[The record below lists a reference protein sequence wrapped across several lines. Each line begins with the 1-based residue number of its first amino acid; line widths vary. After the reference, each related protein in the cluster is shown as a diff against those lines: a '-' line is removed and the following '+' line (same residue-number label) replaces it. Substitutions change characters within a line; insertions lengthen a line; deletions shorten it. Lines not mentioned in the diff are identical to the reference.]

1 MEPIEPEVTKE
12 NIWSL
17 VEEYIDEGNPNNLIP
32 IGEWDV
38 SQVTDMHAL
47 FYGHTDFNEPLN
59 GWNVSNVTNMASMFK
74 GCSFFNQPLD
84 RWNVSNVRDMSNMF
98 EFCASFNQSLI
109 SWNVSN
115 VTNMRNMFAIA
126 PRMEEQN
133 KPSIENYNKYLQ
145 KQAREGAKTLAD
157 EVLSPHPGRP
167 ENLENIYI
175 PRDAAA
181 HIFKFLPI
189 GNERN
194 ALIAAESGE
203 RQNIKRAD
211 ILSKRIK
218 PIGETAADASGGRTR
233 RKRHGKKNSKK
244 SRKSKK
250 RRYSKRR

>member
-1 MEPIEPEVTKE
+1 MEPIEPEVTND
-12 NIWSL
+12 NIRGL
-17 VEEYIDEGNPNNLIP
+17 VDEYIDQGNPRNLMP

-38 SQVTDMHAL
+38 SKVANMSDL
-47 FYGHTDFNEPLN
+47 FAYTDFNEPLN
-59 GWNVSNVTNMASMFK
+59 DWDVTNVTNMASMFK
-74 GCSFFNQPLD
+74 GCSSFNQPLD
-84 RWNVSNVRDMSNMF
+84 SWNVSNVRDMSSMF
-98 EFCASFNQSLI
+98 ELCANFNQPLD

-115 VTNMRNMFAIA
+115 VTSMRNMFKIA

-145 KQAREGAKTLAD
+145 KQAREGAVIAAD
-157 EVLSPHPGRP
+157 EVFSPHPGRP
-167 ENLENIYI
+167 KNLENIYI

-189 GNERN
+189 GNEQN

-211 ILSKRIK
+211 VLSKRIK
-218 PIGETAADASGGRTR
+218 PIGETASDALGGRTR
-233 RKRHGKKNSKK
+233 RKRHGKRKSKK
-244 SRKSKK
+244 SRKGRK